1 MNEMIIDQ
9 LISFLNL
16 TEKLKNKIMMDA
28 NPHHSSVRGN
38 SQKATIVLGS
48 FFFSFVSDA
57 RPGFSSSL

>member
-48 FFFSFVSDA
+48 FFCFVSDA